1 MMKYL
6 RFVPVLAMM
15 FMFVFPV
22 QAHHSFAM
30 FDKENLTSLQGQ
42 VSKIEW
48 RNPHVFIFVDVKDD
62 EGETK
67 TYALEM
73 NSPNVLMRTGW
84 RRNSVKVGDE
94 VSFDYYPL
102 RDGRPGG
109 LLHTMTLPSG
119 ESLPG

>member
-6 RFVPVLAMM
+6 RFAPVLAII
-15 FMFVFPV
+15 FMFACPV

-30 FDKENLTSLQGQ
+30 FDKEEQTLLRGK

-48 RNPHVFIFVDVKDD
+48 RNPHVFIFVDVT
-62 EGETK
+62 GEDGGTT